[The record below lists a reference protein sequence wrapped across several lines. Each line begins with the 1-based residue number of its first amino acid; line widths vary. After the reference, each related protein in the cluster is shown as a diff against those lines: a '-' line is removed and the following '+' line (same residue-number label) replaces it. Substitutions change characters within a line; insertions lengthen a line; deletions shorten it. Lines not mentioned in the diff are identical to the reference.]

1 MTDEAKGFF
10 KREISMGELV
20 GVAIMLLGLGITFY
34 TSTSVSVSN
43 HELRL
48 KVVET
53 LLEKEKADSRL
64 DKTESR
70 VEANEAQRQSEIRYE
85 MNEFLARWRTES
97 PSFFKNLAWGGKI
110 IVGMGGAIMAVVIA
124 APELIHA
131 KVIETLQLVA
141 SYLVFGGGII
151 VAISSLTVES
161 KDELQDKIDNQNH
174 EKNTNAGK

>member
-10 KREISMGELV
+10 KREISMGELI

-43 HELRL
+43 HELRI

-70 VEANEAQRQSEIRYE
+70 VGANEAQRQNEIRYDK
-85 MNEFLARWRTES
+85 MDAKMDQVINALNEL
-97 PSFFKNLAWGGKI
+97 
-110 IVGMGGAIMAVVIA
+110 
-124 APELIHA
+124 
-131 KVIETLQLVA
+131 KVEVQN
-141 SYLVFGGGII
+141 
-151 VAISSLTVES
+151 
-161 KDELQDKIDNQNH
+161 KQDK
-174 EKNTNAGK
+174 K

>member
-10 KREISMGELV
+10 KREISMGELI

-43 HELRL
+43 HELRI

-70 VEANEAQRQSEIRYE
+70 VEANEAQRQNEIRYDK
-85 MNEFLARWRTES
+85 MDAKMDQVINALNEL
-97 PSFFKNLAWGGKI
+97 
-110 IVGMGGAIMAVVIA
+110 
-124 APELIHA
+124 
-131 KVIETLQLVA
+131 KVEVQN
-141 SYLVFGGGII
+141 
-151 VAISSLTVES
+151 
-161 KDELQDKIDNQNH
+161 KQDK
-174 EKNTNAGK
+174 K

>member
-1 MTDEAKGFF
+1 
-10 KREISMGELV
+10 
-20 GVAIMLLGLGITFY
+20 
-34 TSTSVSVSN
+34 
-43 HELRL
+43 
-48 KVVET
+48 
-53 LLEKEKADSRL
+53 
-64 DKTESR
+64 
-70 VEANEAQRQSEIRYE
+70 